1 MPMPPPTAARRRC
14 CLPNSRDRQDRHR
27 FGHITAHGVSPT
39 GTDSFLP
46 FSRPET
52 GLRPGPGLVAEPQR
66 RALQARCA
74 HHVHASH
81 RLMLDEGPGS
91 GARA

>member
-1 MPMPPPTAARRRC
+1 MPMPPPTAA
-14 CLPNSRDRQDRHR
+14 LPNSWDRQHRHR
-27 FGHITAHGVSPT
+27 FGHITAHSPT
-39 GTDSFLP
+39 STDSFLP

-81 RLMLDEGPGS
+81 RLLLDEGPG
-91 GARA
+91 ARA